1 MRKFQQNRNT
11 TKNNDSQKAVK
22 LKLTKQT
29 TTKPQQK
36 EVFSYNEAP
45 QSSSD
50 IVLIDKIEENK
61 LFRSDGKLTDEL
73 VIEVPDNENWIQAQL
88 LKKTRLEGAEKEKKE
103 KGVTIETST
112 LDSYGLQI
120 QKKTVKATQKQSSS
134 EKEEDAPVED
144 IKTQVLRELATG
156 FTVEEKLKIEVSEA
170 NATIGDKEK
179 KKLLGDLENL
189 EEGTTEESYARVPV
203 ESFGAALLRGMGWN
217 EEADKE

>member
-1 MRKFQQNRNT
+1 
-11 TKNNDSQKAVK
+11 
-22 LKLTKQT
+22 
-29 TTKPQQK
+29 
-36 EVFSYNEAP
+36 
-45 QSSSD
+45 
-50 IVLIDKIEENK
+50 
-61 LFRSDGKLTDEL
+61 SDGKLTDEL

-88 LKKTRLEGAEKEKKE
+88 LKKTRLEGADKEKKE
-103 KGVTIETST
+103 
-112 LDSYGLQI
+112 DCGLQI

-134 EKEEDAPVED
+134 EKEEDAPVQD

-156 FTVEEKLKIEVSEA
+156 FKVEEKLKIEVSEA

-217 EEADKE
+217 KEADKEREETKPRASLLGLGAKPLSQLSRRSK